1 MSDVPETTFEE
12 ALEQLEVSVERLE
25 SGNLN
30 LTDALDVFEAGIAA
44 SRACTKLLDQT
55 RKRVQVL
62 LADDTGGLHLSFLD
76 EDESFESGGDEQA
89 DPVDEGDD

>member
-1 MSDVPETTFEE
+1 MSDAPEATFEE

-25 SGNLN
+25 SGKLN
-30 LTDALDVFEAGIAA
+30 LADALAVFEAGIAA

-62 LADDTGGLHLSFLD
+62 LADDAGSLHLSFLD
-76 EDESFESGGDEQA
+76 EEESFASGEDEEVGE
-89 DPVDEGDD
+89 D